1 MKLKQLFL
9 CKNVR
14 SEALGAHGTLQY
26 FVACF
31 QITTKR
37 LLSINSVRPGTNT
50 HFLSL
55 SLSLSRR
62 AYARFSQQKKTCAYR
77 STVLALQT
85 VIHEAV
91 LLPIFLP
98 YLLTI
103 SLYSLQ
109 INGSCFLVPVIY
121 YSKKLH

>member
-1 MKLKQLFL
+1 MEHYSILSLVFK
-9 CKNVR
+9 
-14 SEALGAHGTLQY
+14 S
-26 FVACF
+26 
-31 QITTKR
+31 
-37 LLSINSVRPGTNT
+37 LLSAYFRSTLYDPVRT
-50 HFLSL
+50 HISSLSL